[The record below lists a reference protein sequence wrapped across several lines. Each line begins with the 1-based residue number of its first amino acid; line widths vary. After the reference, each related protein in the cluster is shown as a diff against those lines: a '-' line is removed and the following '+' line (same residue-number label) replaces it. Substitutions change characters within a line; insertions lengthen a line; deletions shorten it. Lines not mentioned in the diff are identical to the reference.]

1 MKEHSLHQY
10 IPLDSHLQ
18 FHKICACTA
27 LFFSILH
34 TIGTWQ
40 HLNVQGDHSGLRLHF
55 VDFDM
60 VCSSVWKI
68 LLGQVK
74 IWQCWHDKL
83 TNGQNSQIGVNTI
96 LSQTT
101 RVTLY
106 LQTISD
112 FAHVLFPF
120 RIAGHLVNFYHV
132 GTQPIE
138 HLHCLSR
145 ELNFPSDGKPTIS
158 YWLFQVLLLIIIIKY
173 YY

>member
-1 MKEHSLHQY
+1 
-10 IPLDSHLQ
+10 
-18 FHKICACTA
+18 
-27 LFFSILH
+27 
-34 TIGTWQ
+34 
-40 HLNVQGDHSGLRLHF
+40 
-55 VDFDM
+55 M
-60 VCSSVWKI
+60 VCSSVWPI

-106 LQTISD
+106 LQTKRD

-120 RIAGHLVNFYHV
+120 PIAGHLVNFYHV

-158 YWLFQVLLLIIIIKY
+158 YWLFQVLLLINIIDY
-173 YY
+173 Y